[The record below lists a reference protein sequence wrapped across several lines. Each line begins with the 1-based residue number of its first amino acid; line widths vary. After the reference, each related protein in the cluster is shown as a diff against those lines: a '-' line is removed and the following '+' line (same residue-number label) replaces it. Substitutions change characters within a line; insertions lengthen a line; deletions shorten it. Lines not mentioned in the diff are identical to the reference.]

1 MSKITTKNGTVKRI
15 SQLTVINPKVAGI
28 DVSDKEMMVAFP
40 INSEQIE
47 VRSFGCYTR
56 DLHDLAKTL
65 KRYLIISVAMES
77 TGVYWIALF
86 LLLQEYGI
94 EVCLVNA
101 KHAKNVTGRKDDE
114 SDAEWLPIYSYY
126 LILIANYENQFTP
139 KIQDNSC
146 LVAYDN
152 IIYQYNVR
160 SERSFS

>member
-65 KRYLIISVAMES
+65 KRYLII
-77 TGVYWIALF
+77 
-86 LLLQEYGI
+86 
-94 EVCLVNA
+94 
-101 KHAKNVTGRKDDE
+101 VT
-114 SDAEWLPIYSYY
+114 S
-126 LILIANYENQFTP
+126 
-139 KIQDNSC
+139 
-146 LVAYDN
+146 
-152 IIYQYNVR
+152 
-160 SERSFS
+160 